1 MNKHSLAPLV
11 RAPPRVPGAIHPREE
26 RDEKT
31 PCLVSGFGDQAER
44 LDEVMLPHHQY
55 TTHQADTATAADTHG
70 LDQGD
75 QAALTQHGSAS
86 NRQAGNLARLCLSLP

>member
-1 MNKHSLAPLV
+1 M
-11 RAPPRVPGAIHPREE
+11 
-26 RDEKT
+26 KT

-44 LDEVMLPHHQY
+44 PGEVMLPHHQY

-70 LDQGD
+70 LDPGG

-86 NRQAGNLARLCLSLP
+86 NRQAGDLARLCLSLP